1 MHIPEIILEACQ
13 CYGACST
20 MKHSILVKR
29 YYSPKSHSLPLY
41 PLFYFLVVVFWEI
54 GHLIVYKYFQM
65 NIHVNN
71 KIMMLLSCLSFLLPF
86 FFFFV
91 LNLLWYL
98 PHMEKHL
105 DLFMYIFFIDFIFHW
120 QR

>member
-86 FFFFV
+86 FFFCCELIV
-91 LNLLWYL
+91 VPASYGKTLRSVYV
-98 PHMEKHL
+98 H
-105 DLFMYIFFIDFIFHW
+105 FFY
-120 QR
+120 